1 MADRYV
7 KNTGSNTSPYDTWKK
22 AATTIATAVT
32 GSAAGDNIYVSSTHS
47 ATGLASQAL
56 TVPGTASNPLK
67 VVSVSDSAAPPT
79 AVAAGGSESLTAS
92 ANWFIGPFA
101 YVEGLTFTAGT
112 GTTSTGSITLASGS
126 GAQANEF
133 KDCNF
138 TLNNT
143 GSSSRIS
150 LQVGNFSHASS
161 VAAKDC
167 VFTLGNQA
175 AQGISIGG
183 RVLISGGSVSGPAN
197 YTTNGLF
204 QTQSAGRNTYAEIE
218 NLDLSGVGAGTHLV
232 GSSTASMITKIMN
245 CRLPAS
251 WTGTLFTG
259 TRFSG
264 QRVSM
269 YNCDNADTNYRLWI
283 EDYAGAIRDE
293 MTIVR
298 TGGASDGATPISW
311 RMVSNADANNLTVPL
326 RSDPVVVWNTTTG
339 SAVTVT
345 VELVTDGVTLTNA
358 DAWLEVDYL
367 GTSGVPLGVSVSSKV
382 ASVLTTPAN
391 YSSSSASWTTTGISS
406 PIKQKMS
413 VTFTPQEVGFL
424 SASVRLG
431 RASTTVYVCPKV
443 EVS

>member
-7 KNTGSNTSPYDTWKK
+7 KNTGSNTSPYDTWAK
-22 AATTIATAVT
+22 AAATLATAVT

-47 ATGLASQAL
+47 ATGLASQTL
-56 TVPGTASNPLK
+56 TFPGTASNPLK

-79 AVAAGGSESLTAS
+79 AVAAGGSETVTTS
-92 ANWFIGPFA
+92 ANWIVGPFG
-101 YVEGLTFTAGT
+101 YVEGVAFVAGI
-112 GTTSTGSITLASGS
+112 GAASTSSITLASGS
-126 GAQANEF
+126 GSQSSEY
-133 KDCNF
+133 KSCTF

-143 GSSSRIS
+143 GSGSRIFFQAANHS
-150 LQVGNFSHASS
+150 AASR

-167 VFTLGNQA
+167 TFTLGNQA

-183 RVLISGGSVSGPAN
+183 RVLISGGSVSGSAN
-197 YTTNGLF
+197 YTTGLL
-204 QTQSAGRNTYAEIE
+204 QTQASGRNTYAEIE
-218 NLDLSGVGAGTHLV
+218 NLDLSSVGAGTHLV
-232 GSSTASMITKIMN
+232 GSSTASMITKVMN
-245 CRLPAS
+245 CRLPTS

-293 MTIVR
+293 TTIVR
-298 TGGASDGATPISW
+298 TGGASDGVTPISW

-326 RSDPVVVWNTTTG
+326 RSDPIVVWNTATG

-367 GTSGVPLGVSVSSKV
+367 GTSGVPLGAGVSSKV
-382 ASVLTTPAN
+382 ASLLTTPTN
-391 YSSSSASWTTTGISS
+391 YASSTVAWTTTGLAS
-406 PIKQKMS
+406 PVRQKMS
-413 VTFTPQEVGFL
+413 VTFTPREVGFL
-424 SASVRLG
+424 SAAVRLG

>member
-7 KNTGSNTSPYDTWKK
+7 KNTGSNTSPYDTWAK
-22 AATTIATAVT
+22 AATTMAAAVT

-47 ATGLASQAL
+47 ATGLASQTL
-56 TVPGTASNPLK
+56 TFPGTASNPLK

-79 AVAAGGSESLTAS
+79 AVAAGGSEALTAS
-92 ANWFIGPFA
+92 ANWVVGPFG
-101 YVEGLTFTAGT
+101 YVEGLTFSAGT
-112 GTTSTGSITLASGS
+112 GTSSTGSITLASGT
-126 GAQANEF
+126 GAQSSEF
-133 KDCNF
+133 KGCTF

-143 GSSSRIS
+143 GSASRILFQS
-150 LQVGNFSHASS
+150 SNFSAASR

-167 VFTLGNQA
+167 TFTLANQA

-183 RVLISGGSVSGPAN
+183 RVLISGGSVSGPAS
-197 YTTNGLF
+197 YTTGGLF
-204 QTQSAGRNTYAEIE
+204 QTQASGRNTYAEIE
-218 NLDLSGVGAGTHLV
+218 NFDLSGVGAGTHLV

-245 CRLPAS
+245 CRLPTS

-293 MTIVR
+293 TTIVR
-298 TGGASDGATPISW
+298 TGGASDGVTPISW

-326 RSDPVVVWNTTTG
+326 RSDPIVVWNTTTG

-367 GTSGVPLGVSVSSKV
+367 GTSGVPLGASVSSKV
-382 ASVLTTPAN
+382 ASLLTTPAN
-391 YSSSSASWTTTGISS
+391 YASSTVAWTTTGLAS
-406 PIKQKMS
+406 PVRQKMS
-413 VTFTPQEVGFL
+413 VTFTPLEVGFL
-424 SASVRLG
+424 SAAVRLG
-431 RASTTVYVCPKV
+431 RASTTVYVCPKA

>member
-7 KNTGSNTSPYDTWKK
+7 KNTGSNTAPYDTWAN

-32 GSAAGDNIYVSSTHS
+32 GAAAGDNIYVSSTHS
-47 ATGLASQAL
+47 ATGLASQTL
-56 TVPGTASNPLK
+56 TFPGTSSNPLK
-67 VVSVSDSAAPPT
+67 VVSVSDAAAPPT

-92 ANWFIGPFA
+92 ASWAIGPFG
-101 YVEGLTFTAGT
+101 YVDGLTFTAGT
-112 GTTSTGSITLASGS
+112 GTNATGSIALSSGS

-133 KDCNF
+133 KACNF

-143 GSSSRIS
+143 GASSRIS
-150 LQVGNFSHASS
+150 LQGVNFSAALR

-167 VFTLGNQA
+167 SFTLGGA
-175 AQGISIGG
+175 SAQGISIGG
-183 RVLISGGSVSGPAN
+183 RVLISGGSVSGPVN

-251 WTGTLFTG
+251 WTGALFTG

-293 MTIVR
+293 TTIVR
-298 TGGASDGATPISW
+298 AGGASDGVTPISW

-326 RSDPVVVWNTTTG
+326 RSDPIVVWNTTTG
-339 SAVTVT
+339 SSVTVT

-367 GTSGVPLGVSVSSKV
+367 GTSGVPLGASVSSKV

-391 YSSSSASWTTTGISS
+391 YASSTVAWTTTGLAS
-406 PIKQKMS
+406 PVRQKMS
-413 VTFTPQEVGFL
+413 VTFTPREVGFL
-424 SASVRLG
+424 SAAVRLG

-443 EVS
+443 EVT